1 MKTAL
6 HHRLTRKTV
15 MLGAVLAACSVAGLV
30 SLNAADD
37 KKDAKKDTKKAPLSE
52 EEGMKAWMEAA
63 TPGAAHKVLEGYI
76 GTWNVHTK
84 MWMQPGAPPM
94 ESDGTSVAKWILGNR
109 YVEMT
114 VESVMMGQPFEGRAI
129 TGYDN
134 IKKTYQSIW
143 VDNMGTS
150 ITLSSGSA
158 SDDGKTLTFKA
169 KMDDAMTGEKDKDF
183 KFIDRFVSKDEIV
196 AEIHDLSR
204 GKDSKMM
211 EMTYKRKK

>member
-1 MKTAL
+1 M
-6 HHRLTRKTV
+6 
-15 MLGAVLAACSVAGLV
+15 

-37 KKDAKKDTKKAPLSE
+37 KKDAKKAPPSQE
-52 EEGMKAWMEAA
+52 EAMKAWEEAA
-63 TPGAAHKVLEGYI
+63 TPGPAHKVLEGYI
-76 GTWNVHTK
+76 GTWEVHTK
-84 MWMQPGAPPM
+84 MWMPGAPVM
-94 ESDGTSVAKWILGNR
+94 ESDGTSTAKWILGKR

-114 VESVMMGQPFEGRAI
+114 VESMMMGQPFEGRAI

-134 IKKTYQSIW
+134 LKKTYQSVWI
-143 VDNMGTS
+143 DNMGTS